1 MFNISSLFSGKVQN
15 MNSSELDE
23 TFAKIAAGLEGGGD
37 AILPM
42 PADLLKSY
50 ADTQLTAEEKTALR
64 AIIHLP
70 FNTPPAD
77 AVAAFDMALAALS
90 SQGFELADET
100 GRAEKFDTFDAY
112 FKINRTHDDP
122 GRAYLYGLLA
132 SFRNVYAMLDPEGTL
147 SVTELPLLRMA
158 LESALEMFEF

>member
-1 MFNISSLFSGKVQN
+1 MIPNSFESL
-15 MNSSELDE
+15 
-23 TFAKIAAGLEGGGD
+23 AAQLEGEGK

-42 PADLLKSY
+42 PANLIDGY
-50 ADTQLTAEEKTALR
+50 TQTQLSADVQEALQN
-64 AIIHLP
+64 IIHLP
-70 FNTPPAD
+70 FNTDPE
-77 AVAAFDMALAALS
+77 VAIATFDVALAALS
-90 SQGFELADET
+90 ADRFQPAADT

-112 FKINRTHDDP
+112 FNIERTNDDP

-158 LESALEMFEF
+158 LESSLEIFDF

>member
-1 MFNISSLFSGKVQN
+1 MTNDNF
-15 MNSSELDE
+15 E
-23 TFAKIAAGLEGGGD
+23 TLATQLEGNGT

-42 PADLLKSY
+42 PADLLQSY
-50 ADTQLTAEEKTALR
+50 ASTKLSAEIRDALH

-70 FNTPPAD
+70 FNTDPTIAIE
-77 AVAAFDMALAALS
+77 AFDVALDALS
-90 SQGFELADET
+90 SDEFQPAGDS

-112 FKINRTHDDP
+112 FNIQRTNDDP

-158 LESALEMFEF
+158 LESSLEMFEF